1 MKNMVRGFIF
11 LCTFLALISCGDK
24 NRIYE
29 QNIDVKDN
37 NWRIEDTKEF
47 RFEITDTT
55 KTYNIYFN
63 VRNALFY
70 EYYNLY
76 ISQTLISP
84 AGQKLYTK
92 LHELYLMD
100 KKTGEPLGKGA
111 GDIFDHTVLALK
123 KQKYSTPGTYTIRLT
138 QYMRKNP
145 LPGIMAVGIKV
156 ATAQ

>member
-1 MKNMVRGFIF
+1 MINRLLLLLISVS
-11 LCTFLALISCGDK
+11 LLALGSCGDK

-29 QNIDVKDN
+29 QNLDIKDN

-47 RFEITDTT
+47 KFEITDTT
-55 KTYNIYFN
+55 RTYNIYFN

-76 ISQTLISP
+76 VSQTLINP
-84 AGQKLYTK
+84 AGKKLYTK

-100 KKTGEPLGKGA
+100 KKTGEPLGNGA

-123 KQKYSTPGTYTIRLT
+123 NQQFNMPGTYTIRLT

-156 ATAQ
+156 AVAE